1 MASLLNM
8 EKEYILPLINMYIKA
23 NSNMIKCTEKELSII
38 KMVLFLK
45 DFLKIIKFM
54 ALES

>member
-1 MASLLNM
+1 M